1 MYSRKKLIL
10 KRSQESVWV
19 RSVPVKRRS
28 YSNFYKDCL
37 KCLYCKRDTA
47 TSLIFQFLKEL
58 TQHWTTIEIPNIDNL
73 IVKFLKE
80 LTQHRT
86 PIENP
91 NIFNFCIIVAEIFAI
106 QNLLSIP
113 FIRRVDDP
121 A

>member
-1 MYSRKKLIL
+1 MDVRRNKTVDSRKKLL
-10 KRSQESVWV
+10 VKRSQESESV
-19 RSVPVKRRS
+19 REVPVKRRCELK
-28 YSNFYKDCL
+28 FKKD
-37 KCLYCKRDTA
+37 CLYCKRDTA
-47 TSLIFQFLKEL
+47 TSLIVQ
-58 TQHWTTIEIPNIDNL
+58 
-73 IVKFLKE
+73 FLKE